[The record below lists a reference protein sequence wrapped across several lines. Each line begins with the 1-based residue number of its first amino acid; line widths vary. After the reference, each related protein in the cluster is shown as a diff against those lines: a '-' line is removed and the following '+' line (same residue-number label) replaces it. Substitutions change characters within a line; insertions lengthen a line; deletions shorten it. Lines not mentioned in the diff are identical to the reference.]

1 MYLMY
6 FMLFMYI
13 DLNTSLIIYN
23 NMKNYTVKA
32 RQRQGTKSIDLTLP
46 ADISKE
52 YSISRGDIFK
62 IDPVLDDDTLK
73 LEYTLIYQSKTK
85 KED

>member
-1 MYLMY
+1 
-6 FMLFMYI
+6 MYI
-13 DLNTSLIIYN
+13 DLYKKLNKYN
-23 NMKNYTVKA
+23 FMKDYTVKA

-52 YSISRGDIFK
+52 YSITRGDIFK
-62 IDPVLDDDTLK
+62 IDPVFENDTLK
-73 LEYTLIYQSKTK
+73 LEYTLIYQRNK

>member
-1 MYLMY
+1 
-6 FMLFMYI
+6 
-13 DLNTSLIIYN
+13 
-23 NMKNYTVKA
+23 MKDYTVKA

-62 IDPVLDDDTLK
+62 IDPVFEDNTLK
-73 LEYTLIYQSKTK
+73 LEYTLIYQKNK

>member
-1 MYLMY
+1 
-6 FMLFMYI
+6 MLKMYI
-13 DLNTSLIIYN
+13 SINTKFKIYRF
-23 NMKNYTVKA
+23 MKDYTVKA

-62 IDPVLDDDTLK
+62 IDPVFENNTLK
-73 LEYTLIYQSKTK
+73 LEYTLIYQKNK

>member
-1 MYLMY
+1 
-6 FMLFMYI
+6 MYI
-13 DLNTSLIIYN
+13 DLYKKFNKYN
-23 NMKNYTVKA
+23 FMKDYTVKA

-52 YSISRGDIFK
+52 YSITRGDIFK
-62 IDPVLDDDTLK
+62 IDPVFENDTLK
-73 LEYTLIYQSKTK
+73 LEYTLIYQRNK

>member
-1 MYLMY
+1 
-6 FMLFMYI
+6 MYI
-13 DLNTSLIIYN
+13 ILYINNYKYN
-23 NMKNYTVKA
+23 LMKDYTVKA

-62 IDPVLDDDTLK
+62 IDPVFENDTLK
-73 LEYTLIYQSKTK
+73 LEYTLIYQRNK

>member
-1 MYLMY
+1 
-6 FMLFMYI
+6 MLFMYI
-13 DLNTSLIIYN
+13 IINTMQNIYRL
-23 NMKNYTVKA
+23 MKDYTVKA

-52 YSISRGDIFK
+52 YSITRGDIFK
-62 IDPVLDDDTLK
+62 IDPVFENNTLK
-73 LEYTLIYQSKTK
+73 LEYTLIYQSNK

>member
-1 MYLMY
+1 
-6 FMLFMYI
+6 MYI
-13 DLNTSLIIYN
+13 ILYINNYKYN
-23 NMKNYTVKA
+23 LMKDYTVKA

-62 IDPVLDDDTLK
+62 IDPVFENDTLK
-73 LEYTLIYQSKTK
+73 LEYTLIYQRNK
-85 KED
+85 KEDWNVSKQNNT